1 MRIAVMQP
9 YFFPYIG
16 YFQLIK
22 SADIFILYDDVTFI
36 KKGWIHRNKLCFN
49 NTECWF
55 TIPVKDA
62 SQYREIKDTKVCDA
76 EIAKWERK
84 FFASIACFYGKQRH
98 VSEGR
103 SLVEQAL
110 SLPYDSIAELA
121 ENSLRLCCRYLGIT
135 TPIMRS
141 SQLDVPATLS
151 REKRLIEICRRYHA
165 DRYINASGGQ
175 ELYSQNMFS
184 PYNIQLEFIHPL
196 LKPYR
201 VRGRNF
207 MPGLSVLDA
216 IMCCGSAFVA
226 ESLLGGYAIVEAV

>member
-22 SADIFILYDDVTFI
+22 SADVFILYDDVAFI

-49 NTECWF
+49 NKACWF

-62 SQYREIKDTKVCDA
+62 SQYRTIKDTQICRTEVS
-76 EIAKWERK
+76 KWEKK
-84 FFASIACFYGKQRH
+84 FFASIACFYGKQPH

-103 SLVEQAL
+103 DIVEKAL
-110 SLPYDSIAELA
+110 ALPCDGIAELA

-135 TPIMRS
+135 TPLVRS
-141 SQLDVPATLS
+141 SQLDIPVTLF
-151 REKRLIEICRRYHA
+151 REKRLIEICRRYNA
-165 DRYINASGGQ
+165 DSYINASGGQ
-175 ELYSQNMFS
+175 ELYSQKMFS
-184 PYNIQLEFIHPL
+184 PYDIRLEFIHPQ
-196 LKPYR
+196 LKPYH
-201 VRGRNF
+201 VRGREF

-216 IMCCGSAFVA
+216 IMCCGFDVVR
-226 ESLLGGYAIVEAV
+226 ESLLDGYSIVEAV